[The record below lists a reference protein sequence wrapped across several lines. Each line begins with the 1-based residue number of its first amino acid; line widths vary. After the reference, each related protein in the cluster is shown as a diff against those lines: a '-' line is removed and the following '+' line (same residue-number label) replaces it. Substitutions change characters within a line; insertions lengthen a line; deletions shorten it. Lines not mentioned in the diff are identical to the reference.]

1 MEVFLGVCSL
11 SGPGRK
17 SRPHSEEVV
26 GRGGRGRWATV
37 RAPRSRAA
45 GAHLG
50 QMSWEAAAEPLP
62 VAPTLPLTREPG
74 PGVESEARPQ
84 RPGPASALPGAGM
97 LRDPSEPRSRG
108 QGGWGPRGA
117 SRGDLGCGWKSRR
130 REPRAGPSEGSLA
143 HLRPDRLRAE
153 PLCGGADPAVEAATG
168 GRGDAQQGCSPN
180 GICRFE

>member
-37 RAPRSRAA
+37 RAPRRRAA
-45 GAHLG
+45 GAHLE
-50 QMSWEAAAEPLP
+50 MREPLP
-62 VAPTLPLTREPG
+62 VAPTLRLTREPG

-84 RPGPASALPGAGM
+84 RPGPASALP
-97 LRDPSEPRSRG
+97 RSRNAEG
-108 QGGWGPRGA
+108 PPASLGHGGRAAGGPRGA

-130 REPRAGPSEGSLA
+130 WEPRAGPSEGSLA
-143 HLRPDRLRAE
+143 HLPPARLRAE

-168 GRGDAQQGCSPN
+168 GGRRGTAGLFSKRV
-180 GICRFE
+180 ICRFE